1 MSNHGIDIARALKDE
16 AYFNG
21 LTDQEKALVR
31 QANPVGEG
39 GLSDDQLDTVSG
51 GLGGG
56 DRIESTTTTTD
67 LKVCSCDEASF
78 AQNEGCTCAC

>member
-1 MSNHGIDIARALKDE
+1 MSHHEIDIARALKDE
-16 AYFNG
+16 TYFSS

-31 QANPVGEG
+31 QVNPVGEG

-56 DRIESTTTTTD
+56 DVIDSTTTTTE
-67 LKVCSCDEASF
+67 LKECTCGAAPAAVA
-78 AQNEGCTCAC
+78 GCTCSC